1 MDGCTHVHMYLC
13 MCVFLYM
20 TLGKA
25 PSQQGIYPSK
35 ARIEGKQH
43 DVALKFE
50 GLLSMQS
57 LAAVPQARFSASPPR
72 LQLLPNLAETLSAG
86 SFGGY
91 ISLQQPSSPTRR
103 QQVGPPLLMASSL
116 PLH

>member
-1 MDGCTHVHMYLC
+1 MYICTYVY
-13 MCVFLYM
+13 VFICI
-20 TLGKA
+20 GKA

-50 GLLSMQS
+50 GLFSMQS

-91 ISLQQPSSPTRR
+91 I
-103 QQVGPPLLMASSL
+103 
-116 PLH
+116 